1 MFRYFFPC
9 PLFCGFP
16 IMRLWIALY
25 LPLLQLEVFR
35 PHWLSDQG
43 TVVLDQ
49 NRVSAMS
56 ALAREAGV
64 ETGMRRGGVQM
75 LLPEAVFHQREPAR
89 EQDALQQ
96 AAMALLQY
104 SPLVTEGE
112 DASMLIDVG
121 ASLRLFGGVRA
132 ICRRIRDTMQAL
144 GVSVQMGC
152 AVTAR
157 GAWLLAHNAALG
169 KRRGRRRSLSMK
181 SLVPILDRLP
191 LALLPAASPWLG
203 WLHGVACR
211 RLGELRG
218 LPRPGLQRRCGKEL
232 LQSLDCAYGEG
243 SELFNWI
250 VAPPGF
256 RARVELPDRMDH
268 AEHILLFARSLL
280 VQLAGWL
287 TARQLAVTRITLH
300 LEHERGRQA
309 IPPTELQIAL
319 ADATWRE
326 EHLLRLLKERLA
338 YLDLAAPVIAVSL
351 DASQVEVM
359 EAPSDSLFPEPG
371 GSPEDHHRLVEL
383 LVARLGADNVL
394 QPAPQAD
401 HRPEVANGWASVLQ
415 KIKPAA
421 LPDKLVRPAWLFAR
435 PVALTLRDHRPYY
448 NSPLK
453 LVSPAERI
461 EAGWW
466 NGQLVTRDYYIAEG
480 EDHVHYWIYK
490 ERIGRLE
497 DAHSIW
503 YAQGVFG

>member
-1 MFRYFFPC
+1 
-9 PLFCGFP
+9 
-16 IMRLWIALY
+16 MRLWIALY

-35 PHWLSDQG
+35 PHWLSEQAA
-43 TVVLDQ
+43 VVLDQ

-56 ALAREAGV
+56 ALARAAGV
-64 ETGMRRGGVQM
+64 QTEMRRGGVQM
-75 LLPEAVFHQREPAR
+75 LLPDAIFHQREPAR
-89 EQDALQQ
+89 EQAALHTV
-96 AAMALLQY
+96 AMALLQY
-104 SPLVTEGE
+104 SPLVTEAE

-132 ICRRIRDTMQAL
+132 LCRRIRQAMHAL
-144 GVSVQMGC
+144 GLSAHMAC
-152 AVTAR
+152 ATTAR

-169 KRRGRRRSLSMK
+169 KCGRRRSLSMK

-211 RLGELRG
+211 CLGELRQ

-243 SELFNWI
+243 NELFNWI

-256 RARVELPDRMDH
+256 HARMELPDRMEH
-268 AEHILLFARSLL
+268 AEPILMFARSLL

-287 TARQLAVTRITLH
+287 TARQLAVSKITLH

-309 IPPTELQIAL
+309 IPPTSLLIML
-319 ADATWRE
+319 AEATWRE

-338 YLDLAAPVIAVSL
+338 HLELVAPVIAIRL
-351 DASQVEVM
+351 EASQVEAM

-371 GSPEDHHRLVEL
+371 GTPEDHHRLVEL
-383 LVARLGADNVL
+383 LVARLGAENVL

-401 HRPEVANGWASVLQ
+401 HRPEVANHWVSVLQ

-421 LPDKLVRPAWLFAR
+421 LPEQLVRPAWLLAR
-435 PVALTLRDHRPYY
+435 PIALILRNHRPYY
-448 NSPLK
+448 HSSLK
-453 LVSPAERI
+453 LVSPVERI

-466 NGQLVTRDYYIAEG
+466 NGQLITRDYYIAEG

-497 DAHSIW
+497 GAQTVW
-503 YAQGVFG
+503 YVQGVFG